1 MPMAMQFGPQRPK
14 FTPALSRQKAAKN
27 SKSAR
32 TRLIQIIKRRSDFGN
47 VLLLGPRGR
56 RRAMLN
62 RDRDSDRRRGKRNLL
77 DAMIQRSAW
86 LWWNNLRDR
95 IERRWVQENWSR
107 STLHLV

>member
-1 MPMAMQFGPQRPK
+1 
-14 FTPALSRQKAAKN
+14 
-27 SKSAR
+27 
-32 TRLIQIIKRRSDFGN
+32 
-47 VLLLGPRGR
+47 
-56 RRAMLN
+56 MLN

-95 IERRWVQENWSR
+95 IERLWVQENWSR